1 MSGNLHL
8 NGTASIDYI
17 VASYESS
24 SIIYSSGSTKFGDTL
39 DDTHEFTG
47 SVQLQVLL
55 LVIIGVGPLVV
66 HLKD

>member
-1 MSGNLHL
+1 MSGNFHL

-47 SVQLQVLL
+47 SVTITGSAFSDNWSGSL
-55 LVIIGVGPLVV
+55 
-66 HLKD
+66 